1 MKQYIVFIFS
11 IILASS
17 SAFAATSGKNPDVVA
32 KHVRTFIKKGN
43 EAYHSGQYDVAETYY
58 KDALQED
65 PNSALAQFNLALA
78 LLRQQTAGNSAA
90 DTLRNMSK
98 NYFQNVTGQKS
109 DQSLVEK
116 AYYNLGNISFDEKD
130 YATSIEMY
138 KEVLRRNPDNIKA
151 RQNLRVAQI
160 KLKDQQNGQDKN
172 DQNQDKKDNNQNNQN
187 QDQNKD
193 QKQDQQNQQNKDKE
207 DKQNQGQPNQP
218 KQSPEKPND
227 KKENSG
233 STGRQE
239 ISKENADKILKAA
252 AKQEEQTR
260 KKVEKSQKE
269 QSTGRR
275 IIGNPW

>member
-1 MKQYIVFIFS
+1 MKRYIVFIFS
-11 IILASS
+11 IILACSS
-17 SAFAATSGKNPDVVA
+17 VFAATSGKNPDVVA

-109 DQSLVEK
+109 DLSLVEK
-116 AYYNLGNISFDEKD
+116 AYYNLGNIAFDEKD

-172 DQNQDKKDNNQNNQN
+172 DQNQDQKDNNQNNQDQNKDQDKDKKDNQDKNQDQQQNQNQN

-193 QKQDQQNQQNKDKE
+193 RDKQKDKQQNLSQQAASQILQAVDNKE
-207 DKQNQGQPNQP
+207 
-218 KQSPEKPND
+218 S
-227 KKENSG
+227 
-233 STGRQE
+233 
-239 ISKENADKILKAA
+239 
-252 AKQEEQTR
+252 QTR
-260 KKVEKSQKE
+260 ARVNRANKGEKSE
-269 QSTGRR
+269 AAGRNTR
-275 IIGNPW
+275 RW